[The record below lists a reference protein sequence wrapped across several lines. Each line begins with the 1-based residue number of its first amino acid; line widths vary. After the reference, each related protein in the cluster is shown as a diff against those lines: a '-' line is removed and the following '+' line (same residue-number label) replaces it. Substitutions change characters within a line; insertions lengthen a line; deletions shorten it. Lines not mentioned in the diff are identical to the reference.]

1 MSVTDTKEFIRME
14 TAADKL
20 GVDQVKLVRM
30 MQDKKMMVRLEFP
43 ADRFEN
49 IRWAVHGKK
58 MLENELDEHLIGDLI
73 VITLE
78 GMEVLERHLL
88 EGKTGIDLLNGLE
101 LCVETNS
108 DVLLSIINRELGHPP
123 PEISPNSENIIRAYS
138 LPEALLEKIKEKRI
152 TQPRLVIQ
160 THDFEQLK
168 KPKTTI
174 ESIPEN
180 AILKILTG
188 KELGRIKAL
197 FIDLERQDIVPKGT
211 TDKIEDHFTV
221 SALKEPSPENAE
233 PIAWLGKKYEG
244 VHFLKTLSYSEWFLG
259 KDEEQSCHFVF
270 GGKPLKRTGY
280 PIRETEDLSR
290 IKEILS
296 QHLD

>member
-20 GVDQVKLVRM
+20 GVDPVKLVRM

-58 MLENELDEHLIGDLI
+58 MLENELDEHPIGDLI

-78 GMEVLERHLL
+78 GMEVLERKLL
-88 EGKTGIDLLNGLE
+88 EGKTGIDLLDGLE
-101 LCVETNS
+101 LCVETIS

-168 KPKTTI
+168 KLHTEI
-174 ESIPEN
+174 ESTPDVLETLLDKSGKRKPHTAFIAHEMKANKNRGESWEKFKQLANDSVGSQQVELPGFGKIYLRRVRKNPE
-180 AILKILTG
+180 
-188 KELGRIKAL
+188 
-197 FIDLERQDIVPKGT
+197 
-211 TDKIEDHFTV
+211 
-221 SALKEPSPENAE
+221 
-233 PIAWLGKKYEG
+233 
-244 VHFLKTLSYSEWFLG
+244 
-259 KDEEQSCHFVF
+259 
-270 GGKPLKRTGY
+270 
-280 PIRETEDLSR
+280 
-290 IKEILS
+290 KEILYS
-296 QHLD
+296 HEPFDHDEVETIPIGVFLIKRTAFDTAWNDITHKGNIKET

>member
-1 MSVTDTKEFIRME
+1 MSFTDTKEFIRME

-43 ADRFEN
+43 ADRFEK
-49 IRWAVHGKK
+49 IKWAISGKK
-58 MLENELDEHLIGDLI
+58 MSENKPDEYFIGDLI

-78 GMEVLERHLL
+78 GMEVLERLL
-88 EGKTGIDLLNGLE
+88 LAGKTGIDLLDGLVFF
-101 LCVETNS
+101 VETNN
-108 DVLLSIINRELGHPP
+108 DVIRSIVHRELGLPP

-138 LPEALLEKIKEKRI
+138 LPEALLKKIKEKRI

-188 KELGRIKAL
+188 KELGRIKDL
-197 FIDLERQDIVPKGT
+197 FVDLERQGIVPNGT

-244 VHFLKTLSYSEWFLG
+244 AHFLKTLSDREWFLG
-259 KDEEQSCHFVF
+259 NDKEQSCHFVF
-270 GGKPLKRTGY
+270 RGKPLKRT
-280 PIRETEDLSR
+280 
-290 IKEILS
+290 
-296 QHLD
+296 